1 MKKLIKEYG
10 SELDWE
16 SNYEYINR
24 TYPYLFLNRAQ
35 YFRSGRDSFR
45 AIALKLNGC
54 YKRILIPAL
63 CCNSMVDPF
72 INNGYEVIFYK
83 LNLDISAN
91 FEDILSK
98 MQSNTIFLYINYFGI
113 TSLNNQ
119 KLAYIQEQF
128 LNSILI
134 EDKTHDILFNRGN
147 RYIPDYTIC
156 SIRKWV
162 AIPDGGVLWSSKQE
176 TFHKEKDTHFENIRM
191 QALKDKSEYLKTGK
205 AQMKKKFRSEFAE
218 SNHYLDKNEIVVDIS
233 KESFKTLQ
241 CIDFQKIYL
250 QRKEN
255 AALISRYVDEILGLR
270 NISPDIVKSALYHP
284 IMVDNRDE
292 IQNKLAMKDVYCPI
306 IWPLP
311 KQAIG
316 VCEVAENISNHILAI
331 PCDQRYKVVDIK
343 CICKILSRILRD

>member
-98 MQSNTIFLYINYFGI
+98 MQSNTIFY
-113 TSLNNQ
+113 
-119 KLAYIQEQF
+119 
-128 LNSILI
+128 ILI
-134 EDKTHDILFNRGN
+134 
-147 RYIPDYTIC
+147 
-156 SIRKWV
+156 
-162 AIPDGGVLWSSKQE
+162 
-176 TFHKEKDTHFENIRM
+176 
-191 QALKDKSEYLKTGK
+191 
-205 AQMKKKFRSEFAE
+205 
-218 SNHYLDKNEIVVDIS
+218 
-233 KESFKTLQ
+233 TL
-241 CIDFQKIYL
+241 
-250 QRKEN
+250 E
-255 AALISRYVDEILGLR
+255 LR
-270 NISPDIVKSALYHP
+270 H
-284 IMVDNRDE
+284 
-292 IQNKLAMKDVYCPI
+292 
-306 IWPLP
+306 
-311 KQAIG
+311 
-316 VCEVAENISNHILAI
+316 
-331 PCDQRYKVVDIK
+331 
-343 CICKILSRILRD
+343 